1 MNCYCKEPA
10 KDLLLILSF
19 NFAGQMKKFKRF
31 YGKLTAFVMLLL
43 FSAALIP
50 LDFYHNHS
58 EEILVCREKA
68 DNGSC
73 RHKLHLSQE
82 SKSCW
87 VCAVHYDK
95 SYYQSFISYKELPL
109 PLTSFIAEKKV
120 SGFYVQ
126 LIFTALRG
134 PPAA

>member
-1 MNCYCKEPA
+1 
-10 KDLLLILSF
+10 
-19 NFAGQMKKFKRF
+19 MKKFKKL

-43 FSAALIP
+43 FSAALMP

-58 EEILVCREKA
+58 EEIPVCREQA
-68 DNGSC
+68 DNGTC
-73 RHKLHLSQE
+73 RHKLHLSQG

-95 SYYQSFISYKELPL
+95 SYYQPFTSDKDLPQ
-109 PLTSFIAEKKV
+109 PITGFFTEKKV
-120 SGFYVQ
+120 NGYYVQ

>member
-1 MNCYCKEPA
+1 
-10 KDLLLILSF
+10 
-19 NFAGQMKKFKRF
+19 MKKFKKS

-43 FSAALIP
+43 FSAALVP

-58 EEILVCREKA
+58 EEVPVCREKL

-73 RHKLHLSQE
+73 RHKVHLSQK

-95 SYYQSFISYKELPL
+95 SYYQSFTSDKGLSL
-109 PLTSFIAEKKV
+109 PLTGFFTEKKV

>member
-1 MNCYCKEPA
+1 
-10 KDLLLILSF
+10 
-19 NFAGQMKKFKRF
+19 MKKFKKS
-31 YGKLTAFVMLLL
+31 YGKLAALAMLLL
-43 FSAALIP
+43 FTAALVP

-58 EEILVCREKA
+58 EEIPVCQEKS
-68 DNGSC
+68 DNSSC
-73 RHKLHLSQE
+73 RHKVHLSQK

-95 SYYQSFISYKELPL
+95 SYYQSFISDKDLPL
-109 PLTSFIAEKKV
+109 PITGSFTERKV
-120 SGFYVQ
+120 SGYDVQ